1 MQKFAKK
8 LKVIDISVV
17 FGVVVCLSIAMQVT
31 AMAESQAR
39 QQAVVDEAVEALK
52 VFLSDPE
59 MEWFKN
65 NLKDA
70 EGVMIVPSLIKAGF
84 IIGGSGGRGVLL
96 AHDKKTNQWS
106 QPVFYTLGTGGIGL
120 QIGAAKN
127 MVLFFIRT
135 KNGLDRFYSDSFKLG
150 ADISV
155 AVGPVGAGTGATV
168 IADIYTFTRS
178 KGAFAGVSL
187 DGSVVAINEEFNQNY
202 YGQAVRPTDIIVK
215 KKVSNPGSDKLRVN
229 LAAAAQ

>member
-1 MQKFAKK
+1 MQTRNPKSNCGRIVIALLTITGLALALHTPALASSTAKQ
-8 LKVIDISVV
+8 
-17 FGVVVCLSIAMQVT
+17 QV
-31 AMAESQAR
+31 
-39 QQAVVDEAVEALK
+39 VVDEAVAALAE
-52 VFLSDPE
+52 FLGDPE
-59 MEWFKN
+59 MEWFKK

-70 EGVMIVPSLIKAGF
+70 EGVLIVPGLIKAGF

-127 MVLFFIRT
+127 MVILFIRT

-187 DGSVVAINEEFNQNY
+187 DGSVVAISEEFNQNY
-202 YGQAVRPTDIIVK
+202 YGQAVRPTDVIVQ
-215 KKVSNPGSDKLRVN
+215 KKVSNPGSDKLRAN
-229 LAAAAQ
+229 LAAASK